1 MAKVLKLKNKNYLD
15 SSSIVYKKSILEKVL
30 DSIKNEIEAE
40 GESNGI
46 HYIKYI
52 SGEINWMEKADI
64 IKLQETE
71 DRSKSNTKRLDEHD
85 NKFKEMSEKLE
96 DIHELTY
103 SIKEIA
109 TEVKLMREDVNK
121 LDTRV
126 GNIEN
131 EPAKDYKEV
140 KKAIRDKIILSVVGA
155 IVGAVIALI
164 IK

>member
-1 MAKVLKLKNKNYLD
+1 
-15 SSSIVYKKSILEKVL
+15 
-30 DSIKNEIEAE
+30 
-40 GESNGI
+40 
-46 HYIKYI
+46 
-52 SGEINWMEKADI
+52 MEKSDI
-64 IKLQETE
+64 IKLQEVE

-85 NKFKEMSEKLE
+85 DKFKDINNKLE

-140 KKAIRDKIILSVVGA
+140 KKAIRDKIILSVIGA
-155 IVGAVIALI
+155 IFGAVIALI

>member
-1 MAKVLKLKNKNYLD
+1 
-15 SSSIVYKKSILEKVL
+15 
-30 DSIKNEIEAE
+30 
-40 GESNGI
+40 
-46 HYIKYI
+46 
-52 SGEINWMEKADI
+52 MEKSDI
-64 IKLQETE
+64 IKLQEVE

-85 NKFKEMSEKLE
+85 DKFKDINNKLE

-131 EPAKDYKEV
+131 EPAKDYKDTKKLV
-140 KKAIRDKIILSVVGA
+140 KNQIIGFVLGIILT
-155 IVGAVIALI
+155 ILAL
-164 IK
+164 KLGLGNFL

>member
-1 MAKVLKLKNKNYLD
+1 
-15 SSSIVYKKSILEKVL
+15 
-30 DSIKNEIEAE
+30 
-40 GESNGI
+40 
-46 HYIKYI
+46 
-52 SGEINWMEKADI
+52 MEKSDI
-64 IKLQETE
+64 IKLQEVE

-85 NKFKEMSEKLE
+85 DKFKDINNKLE

-140 KKAIRDKIILSVVGA
+140 KKAIRDKIILSIVGA
-155 IVGAVIALI
+155 IVGVIALI

>member
-1 MAKVLKLKNKNYLD
+1 
-15 SSSIVYKKSILEKVL
+15 
-30 DSIKNEIEAE
+30 
-40 GESNGI
+40 
-46 HYIKYI
+46 
-52 SGEINWMEKADI
+52 MEKADI

-103 SIKEIA
+103 SIKGIA

-121 LDTRV
+121 LDTRI

-140 KKAIRDKIILSVVGA
+140 KKAIRDKIILSVIGA
-155 IVGAVIALI
+155 IIGAVIALI

>member
-1 MAKVLKLKNKNYLD
+1 
-15 SSSIVYKKSILEKVL
+15 
-30 DSIKNEIEAE
+30 
-40 GESNGI
+40 
-46 HYIKYI
+46 
-52 SGEINWMEKADI
+52 MEKSDI
-64 IKLQETE
+64 IKLQEVE

-85 NKFKEMSEKLE
+85 DKFKDINNKLE

-140 KKAIRDKIILSVVGA
+140 KKAIRDKIILSIVGA
-155 IVGAVIALI
+155 IAGAVIALI

>member
-1 MAKVLKLKNKNYLD
+1 
-15 SSSIVYKKSILEKVL
+15 
-30 DSIKNEIEAE
+30 
-40 GESNGI
+40 
-46 HYIKYI
+46 
-52 SGEINWMEKADI
+52 MEKSDI
-64 IKLQETE
+64 IKLQEVE

-85 NKFKEMSEKLE
+85 DKFKDINNKLE

-140 KKAIRDKIILSVVGA
+140 KKAIRDKIILSVIGV

>member
-1 MAKVLKLKNKNYLD
+1 
-15 SSSIVYKKSILEKVL
+15 
-30 DSIKNEIEAE
+30 
-40 GESNGI
+40 
-46 HYIKYI
+46 
-52 SGEINWMEKADI
+52 MEKSDI

-85 NKFKEMSEKLE
+85 AKFKEVEHKLE
-96 DIHELTY
+96 DTHELTY
-103 SIKEIA
+103 AIKEIA

-131 EPAKDYKEV
+131 EPAKNYKEI
-140 KKAIRDKIILSVVGA
+140 KKAIRDKIILSVIGA

>member
-1 MAKVLKLKNKNYLD
+1 
-15 SSSIVYKKSILEKVL
+15 
-30 DSIKNEIEAE
+30 
-40 GESNGI
+40 
-46 HYIKYI
+46 
-52 SGEINWMEKADI
+52 MEKTDI

-85 NKFKEMSEKLE
+85 IKFKEVDNKLE

-126 GNIEN
+126 REYRKRTCTRI
-131 EPAKDYKEV
+131 
-140 KKAIRDKIILSVVGA
+140 
-155 IVGAVIALI
+155 
-164 IK
+164 